1 VVFVTGGWQGPE
13 AAQSARRR
21 RRIYCEMMPI
31 EEVAGARVLDL
42 LRGFDLELV
51 MAVRP
56 GEGPALARLLE
67 RANSA
72 GVRVAIWP
80 MVADRE
86 GRWASAENAAR
97 FCAFAED
104 LVVTLGARGLTPA
117 EVLVDLEPPFTE
129 VREILDSPG
138 QIAVGRESEASA
150 VPKGPPG
157 RALGALHLLRRS
169 LRSIEPAARIF
180 ARFAEAQRARGIAI
194 SSAVV
199 PLVLLD
205 PEPRDR
211 SSGALADPSALYQAL
226 LGTPADGRLWG
237 AVSAMLYTSMI
248 AGFSRGLLRRADVL
262 ALLAMGARAA
272 RSRWGERAGVSL
284 GVVGTGA
291 LGDEPVYRDPS
302 ELVEDV
308 LATLSAG
315 IRHLS
320 LFDLSGVLRRPPA
333 ERWLSA
339 FTADP
344 PPAET
349 PATPRAAFAASSAWL
364 LGRGLGALTASIRAR
379 GS

>member
-1 VVFVTGGWQGPE
+1 
-13 AAQSARRR
+13 
-21 RRIYCEMMPI
+21 MPI

-56 GEGPALARLLE
+56 GEGPALARLIE
-67 RANSA
+67 RASSA

-104 LVVTLGARGLTPA
+104 LVDMLDARGLTPA
-117 EVLVDLEPPFTE
+117 EVLVDLEPPFAE
-129 VREILDSPG
+129 VRAILDSPG
-138 QIAVGRESEASA
+138 EVAASRETSA
-150 VPKGPPG
+150 APLAKGP

-169 LRSIEPAARIF
+169 LRSIEPAAQIF
-180 ARFAEAQRARGIAI
+180 ARFAQAQKARGIEI

-205 PEPRDR
+205 PEPRD
-211 SSGALADPSALYQAL
+211 SSPGGVADPSALYQAL

-237 AVSAMLYTSMI
+237 SVSAMLYTSMI

-302 ELVEDV
+302 ELAQDV

-344 PPAET
+344 PPAKT
-349 PATPRAAFAASSAWL
+349 PAETPRAAFAASSAWL
-364 LGRGLGALTASIRAR
+364 LGRGLGALTAPIRAR